1 MNTDFEELSEHDT
14 EQAKRVSEFNTNGN
28 SALEHEITNERSNSL
43 VTWLGVAF
51 VIAAVSIIIVLAFH

>member
-1 MNTDFEELSEHDT
+1 MNTDFEGLSEHEA
-14 EQAKRVSEFNTNGN
+14 EQDKQVPEFNTNGN
-28 SALEHEITNERSNSL
+28 SALEHEITNERTNSL